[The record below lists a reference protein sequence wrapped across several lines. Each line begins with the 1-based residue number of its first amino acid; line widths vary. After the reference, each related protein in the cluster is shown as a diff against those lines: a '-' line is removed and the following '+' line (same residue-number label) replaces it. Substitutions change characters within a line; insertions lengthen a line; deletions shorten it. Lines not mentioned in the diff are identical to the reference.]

1 MLSGKRQ
8 VQKIYSTSRYVCF
21 VLRIHSKTIYLYLG
35 RGKGYEGIWVSEI
48 APKSFLRKKDKLLE
62 LIRKNCKNFS
72 IQKINIDTKD
82 RLIELILRKGDVSKS
97 FYYAWIGR
105 NSYFAMENDQGKV
118 LASWKSGRWCDRSD
132 FDFSSF
138 DEVGRLEIKKG
149 KLKEEIAFES
159 LLEQEEKDAEVSKVT
174 KKIISKKN
182 KLIRN
187 IKSDIERLSSFIELK
202 EKLIKGELDDEL
214 ERANYKIK
222 LIGIKLSIKSCENLF
237 QKKDVVFNKIKSVE
251 KALSIQ
257 EERISKLEEDET
269 KEFVENGLKV
279 IQPIWKIEKK
289 DSIKKERT
297 GNYSTHIFDSFTIG
311 LGLSAQGN
319 DDLRK
324 WASKQD
330 IWVHSAEGTSA
341 HAIVKLNDQSKM
353 QESLE
358 QAAKLIRDKSFPN
371 FGELDII
378 YTKVSDL
385 KPVKGTPGL
394 VRYKKE
400 KHMRILF

>member
-1 MLSGKRQ
+1 M
-8 VQKIYSTSRYVCF
+8 QKIYSTSRYICF

-35 RGKGYEGIWVSEI
+35 RGKGFEGIWASEI

-72 IQKINIDTKD
+72 IQKIKIDSKD
-82 RLIELILRKGDVSKS
+82 RLIEFNLRKGDVSKS

-105 NSYFAMENDQGKV
+105 NAYFAMENDQGKV
-118 LASWKSGRWCDRSD
+118 LASWKSGRWYEKSD
-132 FDFSSF
+132 FNFSSF
-138 DEVGRLEIKKG
+138 DEVGRQEIKKG
-149 KLKEEIAFES
+149 KVKEDIPFEN
-159 LLEQEEKDAEVSKVT
+159 LLEMEEKDAQISKTT

-182 KLIRN
+182 KLIKN
-187 IKSDIERLSSFIELK
+187 IKSDIERLSKFIGLK

-214 ERANYKIK
+214 EKAKYKIK
-222 LIGIKLSIKSCENLF
+222 LIGLKLSIKSCENLF

-269 KEFVENGLKV
+269 KELVENGLKV
-279 IQPIWKIEKK
+279 IQPVWKIEKRE
-289 DSIKKERT
+289 SVKKEKT
-297 GNYSTHIFDSFTIG
+297 GNYSTHSFDSFTIG

-324 WASKQD
+324 WASKHD
-330 IWVHSAEGTSA
+330 IWVHSADGTSA

-371 FGELDII
+371 FSELDII